1 MPNTFITPDIVAREA
16 LLLLR
21 SNLVGTL
28 LFDRRYDGIFTG
40 DEKVGD
46 TVRIRRRQDGEV
58 TEFTGTVTPGTT
70 TETSINLTLEKHF
83 DASFEVTT
91 KELTLSI
98 QDFSEQVLAPR
109 LIAMA
114 EKVDQYCMTKL
125 NLLPYVATVDAFA
138 GTGADIP
145 DNLPNSIGA
154 LAQTRKTLN
163 NLRVPL
169 TGRIQIVSP
178 EYEATLL
185 SVENFMTADKRGDNG
200 SALES
205 ASLGRVMGMDFFM
218 DQNVNSA
225 SFTSGTFTTGAV
237 NHAGGRAAGSTT
249 IVVDGS
255 VGATDT
261 LKAGDLLQ
269 IAGYGNVVVAANVT
283 FAGSTGTV
291 QLTEGLRVAVA
302 DNAVITKAGASA
314 EVLQRHGAVFHPRA
328 FAFVS
333 APLVIP
339 PEAEGVMLSY
349 EGLSIRAIRQ
359 YDILTKKSIMSL
371 DCLVGATVVD
381 PRLGAQIYKEV

>member
-1 MPNTFITPDIVAREA
+1 MVNTFITPDIVAREA

-58 TEFTGTVTPGTT
+58 TEFTGTVTPGST

-91 KELTLSI
+91 KDLTLNI

-114 EKVDQYCMTKL
+114 EKVDAYCMSKL
-125 NLLPYVATVDAFA
+125 HLLPYIATVDAL
-138 GTGADIP
+138 TGANADIP
-145 DNLPNSIGA
+145 DALPNSIAA

-169 TGRIQIVSP
+169 TNRVQIVSP
-178 EYEATLL
+178 DYEATLL
-185 SVENFMTADKRGDNG
+185 SVDNFITADKRGDGG

-218 DQNVNSA
+218 DQNVDDA
-225 SFTSGTFTTGAV
+225 TFTSGTFTTGALSADAV
-237 NHAGGRAAGSTT
+237 AGAAS
-249 IVVDGS
+249 IAIDGA

-261 LKAGDLLQ
+261 LKAGDILN

-283 FAGSTGTV
+283 FAGNAGTV
-291 QLTEGLRVAVA
+291 TLTEKLRVTALN
-302 DNAVITKAGASA
+302 NAVVTKAGASG
-314 EVLQRHGAVFHPRA
+314 ETFQRHGAVFHPRA

-349 EGLSIRAIRQ
+349 EGLSIRAVRS

-371 DCLVGATVVD
+371 DCLVGAAVVD
-381 PRLGAQIYKEV
+381 PRLGAQVIVDVA